1 MSELPHLDARG
12 EAHMVDVG
20 HKEHTH
26 RRAVAQGQVRMA
38 IETIELLSKGAV
50 RKGDALAV
58 ARVAGI
64 MAAKR
69 TADLLPLCH
78 PLALSAIQVELTVE
92 PSELR
97 VFIEATVE
105 ARDRTGV
112 EMEALTAVS
121 VAALCLYDMLKAVD
135 KGMEIGGIGLVTKEG
150 GQSGIWQRPVKV
162 VPKSPPPP
170 AAPPPAAPPAPV
182 VVPPTTAPVVSIEP
196 VRIAAPSLAPARVAP
211 PSAPPPAVPA
221 AWRREP
227 EVGRGPA
234 RVLNVDGSDPR
245 LVDYLRQKPVERA
258 YMLGDLDPAY
268 AEHCRWFALPSAE
281 DETRLCAVLLVYQG
295 LRMPA
300 ILTSGERGED
310 IDAIFNA
317 IADRLPRSFHAQ
329 VRLHHQDALTRH
341 FKWPPPT
348 TMIRMG
354 LVRTEYRPVADGTG
368 VERIGHRDT
377 ASIMAIYKHYPDNFF
392 DPAQLDTGLYCGI
405 RAGGE
410 LVSLAG
416 VHVFSKHYNVAAIG
430 NIVTHTEHR
439 GRGLATRCVRH
450 LLDRLFDQVGHV
462 ALNVQADNVAAIAC
476 YRKFGFTE
484 RYRFV
489 EGDAER

>member
-20 HKEHTH
+20 HKEHTL

-38 IETIELLSKGAV
+38 TETIELISKGAV

-78 PLALSAIQVELTVE
+78 PLALSAIQVELTIE
-92 PSELR
+92 PSERR

-150 GQSGIWQRPVKV
+150 GQSGLWQRPVKV

-170 AAPPPAAPPAPV
+170 AAPPPAASVPAAPA
-182 VVPPTTAPVVSIEP
+182 PTTAPVVSMEP
-196 VRIAAPSLAPARVAP
+196 VRVVP
-211 PSAPPPAVPA
+211 PSVPP

-227 EVGRGPA
+227 ELGRGPA
-234 RVLNVDGSDPR
+234 RVLNLDGTDPR

-281 DETRLCAVLLVYQG
+281 DETRLSAVLLLYQG
-295 LRMPA
+295 LRLPA
-300 ILTSGERGED
+300 VFTSGERAED
-310 IDAIFNA
+310 VETIFNA
-317 IADRLPRSFHAQ
+317 VADHLPRSLHAQ
-329 VRLHHQDALTRH
+329 VRLHHQEALTHH
-341 FKWPPPT
+341 FKLPHPT

-354 LVRTEYRPVADGTG
+354 LVRADYRPVADTTG
-368 VERIGHRDT
+368 VERIEHRDT
-377 ASIMAIYKHYPDNFF
+377 AAIMAIYKHYPDNFF
-392 DPAQLDTGLYCGI
+392 DPAQLNTGLYCGI
-405 RAGGE
+405 RSGGE

-416 VHVFSKHYNVAAIG
+416 VHVFSSRYNVAAIG

-439 GRGLATRCVRH
+439 GQGLATRCVRH
-450 LLDRLFDQVGHV
+450 LLDQLFLQVGHV

-476 YRKFGFTE
+476 YHKFGFTE

-489 EGDAER
+489 EGTAER